1 MATKAIN
8 VNEEN
13 GRVSVGQ
20 FERYY
25 KSVRQDPF
33 ALQFG
38 EGDNAFKV
46 IVKPHLSFS
55 EAMGFVDSV
64 INLTFDEEGN
74 YYSVF
79 ADFALRRYTILYY
92 TNMTLPDDMSK
103 QYELLYGTHVYD
115 VIAENIDN
123 EQRYHI
129 LDAVNRQMRFEEQK
143 ILSSARAEVNN
154 AVEQI
159 SKLAD
164 RYEAFMET
172 AQKLAGP
179 DLFDLAKRLQSS
191 ASNVIDAATE
201 FQRKDGAAREEADG
215 NGEEGSQGSGGSG
228 KDDNSISGG
237 DAKERHRS

>member
-55 EAMGFVDSV
+55 EAMDFVDSV

-115 VIAENIDN
+115 VIAENINN

-129 LDAVNRQMRFEEQK
+129 LDAVNRQMRIEEQK

>member
-55 EAMGFVDSV
+55 EAMDFVDSV

-103 QYELLYGTHVYD
+103 QYELLYGAHVYD
-115 VIAENIDN
+115 VIAENINN

-179 DLFDLAKRLQSS
+179 DLFDLAKRLQNS
-191 ASNVIDAATE
+191 ASNVIDATTE
-201 FQRKDGAAREEADG
+201 FQRKDGVAREEADG
-215 NGEEGSQGSGGSG
+215 DGKEGSQGSGGSG
-228 KDDNSISGG
+228 KDDSSVPGG
-237 DAKERHRS
+237 DTKERHRS

>member
-55 EAMGFVDSV
+55 EAMDFVDSV

-115 VIAENIDN
+115 VIAENINN

-228 KDDNSISGG
+228 KDDSSVPGG
-237 DAKERHRS
+237 DTKERHRS